1 MRALRVAREG
11 FRSLAD
17 HKLRTFFMMAGT
29 LVGVAALTVI
39 MAVGEGT
46 ERQVMKRVNA
56 FGTRAVMVT
65 AGGGKGFAPPQ
76 EGVTTLRVE
85 DAEAIRGLVPGVDVV
100 APFTIRRNVSVKG
113 ESSQVNLT
121 VMAVGPEWHEAWDW
135 YPAVGDPIT
144 DEDVNGLA
152 RVCLLG
158 ELTARDLFGDRDPV
172 GEFVRVEL
180 ARFRVKG
187 VLEHRGTSPQGD
199 EFDRRLIVPF
209 STGMRR
215 VFNQDHIT
223 NIRLKVSDPGRITAV
238 SDEVRR
244 LLHERHHITPPRED
258 DFAVFSAADVARMA
272 RGISGTL
279 TWLLSALAALSLLV
293 GGVVL
298 MNILLVSVT
307 ERRKEI
313 GLRRALGAARGDVFR
328 QFLVESLAV
337 TTSGMVSGSLLGW
350 GVSAALAAFA
360 RVPAVVSWE
369 PFALSLAFALAVGTV
384 FGIQPARRAARLVP
398 VDALR

>member
-1 MRALRVAREG
+1 
-11 FRSLAD
+11 
-17 HKLRTFFMMAGT
+17 
-29 LVGVAALTVI
+29 
-39 MAVGEGT
+39 
-46 ERQVMKRVNA
+46 
-56 FGTRAVMVT
+56 
-65 AGGGKGFAPPQ
+65 
-76 EGVTTLRVE
+76 
-85 DAEAIRGLVPGVDVV
+85 
-100 APFTIRRNVSVKG
+100 
-113 ESSQVNLT
+113 
-121 VMAVGPEWHEAWDW
+121 
-135 YPAVGDPIT
+135 VGDPIT

-172 GEFVRVEL
+172 GEFVQVEL

-187 VLEHRGTSPQGD
+187 VMEHRGTSPQGD

-223 NIRLKVSDPGRITAV
+223 NIRLKVSDPGRIAEV
-238 SDEVRR
+238 SDEIRR

-313 GLRRALGAARGDVFR
+313 GLRRALGAGRGDVFR

-337 TTSGMVSGSLLGW
+337 TISGMVTGSLLGW